1 MNFKILYEV
10 AMALYGA
17 LLWFLAPFLTKVRKM
32 LIGRT
37 LTISRIRKFRSEQGQ
52 VRLIWFHAASVGEFE
67 QALPIIRLWK
77 EKHPDFRIAVS
88 FYSPSGFELRSKHPL
103 IDVSFYLLAD
113 RPWNTAKL
121 IRELKPEALVLIKY
135 EFWFNLLNTCRR
147 LSVPVIS
154 VCCILKNNA
163 LRDGLY
169 AQVLSRCLP
178 LVDWFFVQ
186 NSSTAQVLKE
196 AQLENLTV
204 NGDTRVDRVLEVK
217 EVESEIPWLEEWKGN
232 HKLLI
237 VGSAWAEDLI
247 YLREFL
253 RHAVVEAHGLWRVL
267 IAPHEIDEKHVRH
280 LVSVLQLPCEFYTS
294 WKDNKPETDILI
306 LNTLGVLS
314 RAYRYADAAWVGGAF
329 KTGLHNTLEAAV
341 YGIPVGFGPKF
352 EKFQE
357 AKDLIRLGIAQ
368 SFPGPQTVWEFFQAG
383 TEVEKQRDRIRDEAA
398 FYFNSQRG
406 ASEGIV
412 SYLEQRLLPEV
423 SPEN

>member
-17 LLWFLAPFLTKVRKM
+17 MLWMLAPFVPKIRKM

-37 LTISRIRKFRSEQGQ
+37 LSVSRIRKFRKEQGQ

-67 QALPIIRLWK
+67 QALPVIRLWK

-103 IDVSFYLLAD
+103 IDVSFYLLSD
-113 RPWNTAKL
+113 RPWNTARL
-121 IRELKPEALVLIKY
+121 IRELKPEALILVKY
-135 EFWFNLLNTCRR
+135 EFWYNLLHTCKR
-147 LSVPVIS
+147 LSVPVLSI
-154 VCCILKNNA
+154 CCILKTNA
-163 LRDGLY
+163 LKEGLY
-169 AQVLSRCLP
+169 SSVLKKCLP

-196 AQLENLTV
+196 ANLENLTV

-217 EVESEIPWLEEWKGN
+217 EVEAELPWLDEWKGN

-237 VGSAWAEDLI
+237 VGSAWPEDLI

-267 IAPHEIDEKHVRH
+267 IAPHEIDEKQVRH
-280 LVSVLQLPCEFYTS
+280 LVGVMQLPCEFYTA
-294 WKDNKPETDILI
+294 WKEEKPETDILI

-314 RAYRYADAAWVGGAF
+314 RAYRYADAAWIGGAF

-368 SFPGPQTVWEFFQAG
+368 SFPGNQTVWEYFQSN
-383 TEVEKQRDRIRDEAA
+383 TEVEENLLKIKEEAD
-398 FYFNSQRG
+398 FYFSSQKG
-406 ASEGIV
+406 ASGGIV
-412 SYLEQRLLPEV
+412 AYLEQKLNPTE
-423 SPEN
+423 SA